1 MGYIGN
7 QITTVFPSS
16 ISVDSATIS
25 GNTTIGGTLG
35 VTGATTLSNKL
46 ADTNMSTGSIVQIV
60 QTYDNTNEASYTN
73 TSFTNITHLD
83 TTITP
88 QVSGS
93 KFLIECTISG
103 AHNDDAYVA
112 FKLYEGSSEVT
123 GATHTAGSPGTGCM
137 FGFTVDRASGGN
149 VGHHLQ
155 TVSARFLHT
164 HGGDTSTAQTYKIF
178 VSPMRTAT
186 RSFFY
191 NRVGIYNDANQLSG
205 ASSITIY
212 EIVA

>member
-1 MGYIGN
+1 
-7 QITTVFPSS
+7 
-16 ISVDSATIS
+16 
-25 GNTTIGGTLG
+25 
-35 VTGATTLSNKL
+35 
-46 ADTNMSTGSIVQIV
+46 MSTGSIVQIV

>member
-1 MGYIGN
+1 MGYIGK

-16 ISVDSATIS
+16 ISVDDATIS

-60 QTYDNTNEASYTN
+60 QTYDNTNEATYTA
-73 TSFTNITHLD
+73 TAFTNITHLD
-83 TTITP
+83 TAITP

-103 AHNDDAYVA
+103 SHNADAFVA

-137 FGFTVDRASGGN
+137 FGFTIDRAGACE
-149 VGHHLQ
+149 HHLQ

-164 HGGDTSTAQTYKIF
+164 HGGDTSTAQTYKIY

-191 NRVGIYNDANQLSG
+191 NRVGSYNDTNQLSG
-205 ASSITIY
+205 TSSMTIY

>member
-112 FKLYEGSSEVT
+112 FKLFEDNNIIKAKRYFVFKNILFS
-123 GATHTAGSPGTGCM
+123 
-137 FGFTVDRASGGN
+137 
-149 VGHHLQ
+149 
-155 TVSARFLHT
+155 
-164 HGGDTSTAQTYKIF
+164 KIF
-178 VSPMRTAT
+178 RLNLVELNISCKKK
-186 RSFFY
+186 F
-191 NRVGIYNDANQLSG
+191 
-205 ASSITIY
+205 
-212 EIVA
+212 